1 MEINLF
7 IDGSYSHLKSL
18 AGWGLIVVTDE
29 NNIIDEQYGKLI
41 GNIDTTRAELNAL
54 EKALEW
60 IRSHMSNK
68 KNDYVIVT
76 DYIVIKKAI
85 EGDSRRLSNRDYWDR
100 IEPLLNELIANGTS
114 IAIKHINSHTG
125 NDDYYSKFN
134 SLVDKLAF
142 KGVNSLLLAPE
153 KISINNN

>member
-18 AGWGLIVVTDE
+18 AGWGLIVTNG
-29 NNIIDEQYGKLI
+29 NNIIDERYGKLI

-60 IRSHMSNK
+60 IKSHNDK
-68 KNDYVIVT
+68 KNDYVIIT
-76 DYIVIKKAI
+76 DYIVIKRAI

-100 IEPLLNELIANGTS
+100 IEPLLNELIASCITLP
-114 IAIKHINSHTG
+114 IWC
-125 NDDYYSKFN
+125 
-134 SLVDKLAF
+134 
-142 KGVNSLLLAPE
+142 
-153 KISINNN
+153 

>member
-18 AGWGLIVVTDE
+18 AGWGLIVT
-29 NNIIDEQYGKLI
+29 NGSNIIDEQYGKLI

-60 IRSHMSNK
+60 IKSHANK
-68 KNDYVIVT
+68 KNDYVIIT

>member
-1 MEINLF
+1 MRINLF

-60 IRSHMSNK
+60 IKSHMSNK

-76 DYIVIKKAI
+76 DYIGIKKAI

-100 IEPLLNELIANGTS
+100 IEPLLNELIANGTK

-142 KGVNSLLLAPE
+142 KGVNSLLKKKE
-153 KISINNN
+153 KISINN

>member
-7 IDGSYSHLKSL
+7 IEGSHSHLKSL
-18 AGWGLIVVTDE
+18 AGWGLIVTNE

-100 IEPLLNELIANGTS
+100 IEPLLNELIANGTK